1 MYQEQ
6 VDPQHHAEVIRK
18 LELDQLGQQEKPS
31 YQQNLELQGLINLDD
46 DSFLVERGVVHPK
59 HIGKE

>member
-6 VDPQHHAEVIRK
+6 VDQQHHAEVVRK

-31 YQQNLELQGLINLDD
+31 YQQNLELQGLTNLDD

-59 HIGKE
+59 YIGKE